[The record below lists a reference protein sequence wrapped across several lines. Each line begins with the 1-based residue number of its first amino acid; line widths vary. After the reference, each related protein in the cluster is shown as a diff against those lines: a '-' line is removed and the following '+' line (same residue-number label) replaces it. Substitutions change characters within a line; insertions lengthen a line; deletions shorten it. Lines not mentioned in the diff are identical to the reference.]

1 MPLFGMLA
9 VLRLLLA
16 LGEVAPVASEAL
28 RLATAAKVLSRET
41 VDGSELAARLGTLRS
56 LGTPCPGTQ
65 VSVRLGTL
73 SGRGACNP
81 HMGTQVTREHG
92 NTAYF
97 VMMSLLLIVCRVV
110 QALVI
115 ERWWW
120 GAIRGWGGEGL
131 ASMWRSG
138 GGHQTVSKN

>member
-1 MPLFGMLA
+1 MPLFGMVA
-9 VLRLLLA
+9 VLRLLA
-16 LGEVAPVASEAL
+16 LGEIAPVASEAL

-81 HMGTQVTREHG
+81 HMGTQVNREHC
-92 NTAYF
+92 
-97 VMMSLLLIVCRVV
+97 LRRHD
-110 QALVI
+110 
-115 ERWWW
+115 E
-120 GAIRGWGGEGL
+120 L
-131 ASMWRSG
+131 AS
-138 GGHQTVSKN
+138 NPL